1 MKCKLLTRQ
10 QPQMRIKVES
20 PRTLR
25 SVGNLVVH
33 AALCEACGLD
43 SDVPLPPGQ
52 EVRNGD
58 ENVASGTPEV
68 LYDVV
73 LGPFVSYSNLVYR
86 VDVLDQ
92 LQVCTP
98 ENFFFPLSSAIESG
112 NYLALGRD
120 GQNTGYLRNL
130 LSFSVNTA
138 HTCPV
143 FTFQSG
149 FYGGE
154 SPKCRSYGLQNSRSG
169 IIGECQHAG
178 ST

>member
-1 MKCKLLTRQ
+1 MKCKLLARQ
-10 QPQMRIKVES
+10 KPQMRIKVEP

-33 AALCEACGLD
+33 TALCGASGLN
-43 SDVPLPPGQ
+43 SDVPLPPCQ

-73 LGPFVSYSNLVYR
+73 LGPFVSYANLVYR
-86 VDVLDQ
+86 IDVLDQ

-98 ENFFFPLSSAIESG
+98 ENFFFPLSSAVEPGHYS
-112 NYLALGRD
+112 ALSRD
-120 GQNTGYLRNL
+120 DQDTGHLRNL
-130 LSFSVNTA
+130 LSFSVDTA

-143 FTFQSG
+143 FAFQSC
-149 FYGGE
+149 FHGGE
-154 SPKCRSYGLQNSRSG
+154 SSKCWSYSLQNGCSG
-169 IIGECQHAG
+169 IICECQHAG